1 MIITIIMIQHRTQKK
16 ASIKW
21 WNQENPRISDKKSAG
36 NAFQAAIE
44 DAEFGK
50 EPK

>member
-1 MIITIIMIQHRTQKK
+1 MVK
-16 ASIKW
+16 
-21 WNQENPRISDKKSAG
+21 PRKSQNIRQKSAG